1 MVCWTSLRTS
11 APSSSH
17 ATRCGASLGVP
28 ASALKKTLHA
38 SEQERP
44 DVARRRQWWQRFHKR
59 LPIEHL
65 VFVDETWTKT
75 NMTRTHGW
83 WRRGERLIAKVPHG
97 HWQTM
102 TFLAALRHDGLTAPC
117 VIDGPINGESFF
129 AYVDQILLPTLRP
142 GDIVVID
149 NLGSHKGN
157 AVRSA
162 IPS

>member
-59 LPIEHL
+59 LPSEHL

-83 WRRGERLIAKVPHG
+83 WRRGERLIAKVPAG
-97 HWQTM
+97 
-102 TFLAALRHDGLTAPC
+102 AERR
-117 VIDGPINGESFF
+117 SS
-129 AYVDQILLPTLRP
+129 RP
-142 GDIVVID
+142 GWRMEGAADPP
-149 NLGSHKGN
+149 
-157 AVRSA
+157 ATTVRPQGVRVHNSR
-162 IPS
+162 